1 MILRSLNILKQMAS
15 FKKTN
20 PNPSN
25 KSKKSNQPDEFE
37 AFT

>member
-1 MILRSLNILKQMAS
+1 MILRSLNILKKMAS

-20 PNPSN
+20 PNPNN
-25 KSKKSNQPDEFE
+25 KTKKSNEPDEFE